1 MFKRP
6 VLAVTL
12 GLLTTF
18 SALSYANDQQKM
30 MESMLQFQ
38 RCFAENINEQDLEVM
53 SKNSEKMAEQLE
65 QLCQA
70 GKRQEAQNS
79 AIKFTQQML
88 DDPTFKAMQACVA
101 QVDIAFPG
109 MPDLKS
115 EFSLEELK
123 KTHICDE
130 L

>member
-6 VLAVTL
+6 MLAITL
-12 GLLTTF
+12 GMLTVF

-30 MESMLQFQ
+30 MEGMLQFQ
-38 RCFAENINEQDLEVM
+38 RCFAENINEQDLDIM
-53 SKNSEKMAEQLE
+53 SKKSEKMAEQIE
-65 QLCQA
+65 QLCQT
-70 GKRQEAQNS
+70 GKRQEAQDS

-88 DDPTFKAMQACVA
+88 DDPTFKAMQGCVA
-101 QVDIAFPG
+101 QVETAFPG
-109 MPDLKS
+109 MPDLES
-115 EFSLEELK
+115 EFSLEELE